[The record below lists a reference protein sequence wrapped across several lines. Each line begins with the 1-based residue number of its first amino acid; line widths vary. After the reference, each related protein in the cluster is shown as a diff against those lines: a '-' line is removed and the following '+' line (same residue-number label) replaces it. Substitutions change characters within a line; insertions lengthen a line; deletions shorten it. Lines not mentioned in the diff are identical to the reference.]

1 MSDYTMYDHLK
12 KNTSN
17 KEKKPKK
24 PKKTRKKNLYQAA
37 ENGDL
42 QRVEELLTVRRNVR
56 NINKLYVSQ
65 SWSYENFSKGKEF
78 YTSGKETALYR
89 ALADGRNNVAALLLQ
104 NGAKLIPAEYNIDP
118 NGNPPFAVE
127 VHFRY
132 DFQYYQ
138 KPQSYYV
145 HEGSSVHPLCIAVR
159 VGNYEG
165 AKLVLAKYPNLDQK
179 ILDNALFHAVVRCP
193 SSFGTL
199 LVERGA
205 NPNAMYAGRTPL
217 IELCRE
223 YFIYGANAQERE
235 AHRAQIIPWIRL
247 LVSSGADINLVDTDG
262 HSALFHLCRTRK
274 KLDYSER
281 RQKDFYRIHGDLEM
295 MNTYLDSTVPADA
308 ITELLNHNA
317 DITDNLML
325 TWSET
330 IKTILRQEKK
340 KRDRHIARL
349 VINRTLHTMGLGP
362 GVARPVGDNVVK
374 KVALF
379 KQFTNLHL

>member
-1 MSDYTMYDHLK
+1 MSDYTIHDWTK

-24 PKKTRKKNLYQAA
+24 TKKPRKKNLYQAA

-42 QRVEELLTVRRNVR
+42 QRVQELLTVR
-56 NINKLYVSQ
+56 NINKLYVSH
-65 SWSYENFSKGKEF
+65 SWYNEKFSKGKEF
-78 YTSGKETALYR
+78 YRSGKETALYR

-138 KPQSYYV
+138 QPKSYYV

-274 KLDYSER
+274 QLDYSER
-281 RQKDFYRIHGDLEM
+281 RQKDFYRIHEDLEM

-317 DITDNLML
+317 EITDNLML

-330 IKTILRQEKK
+330 IKTILRQEKRKRK

-349 VINRTLHTMGLGP
+349 VINRTLHTMGWGP